1 MISKVFKNVSPDT
14 VKILLIVLTVVL
26 CLLGSLSVLVVKFL
40 IEEEAA
46 FREVN
51 HLSNCSVFCED
62 LSLSPYEDY
71 ETFNVRNKQIQTSL
85 HNDRYVCSTKNITKI
100 ISQIVERTGRL
111 RLSKG
116 EVSKQYLQCGNEN
129 LREKSNS
136 QVASFRRI
144 DHHRQFKS
152 EKDQVIYWHK
162 HAVSTFISEEL
173 HYHNGELKV
182 PETRVYFVYT
192 SVLINGSC
200 ADNRRGD
207 VCNYYVRICA
217 RGRWSERILLQKMG
231 VYNSTDESFITSLHI
246 GTHVL
251 LQRHD
256 AVFVRISDASRLIP
270 ESAGNVFG
278 IMPMR

>member
-1 MISKVFKNVSPDT
+1 MISDFKKVSPHT
-14 VKILLIVLTVVL
+14 VKTILLVLTAL
-26 CLLGSLSVLVVKFL
+26 FCLIGLLNVLVVKFL

-46 FREVN
+46 FREVSL
-51 HLSNCSVFCED
+51 LSDCSVLCED

-71 ETFNVRNKQIQTSL
+71 DTFNVRNKQFQTSF
-85 HNDRYVCSTKNITKI
+85 HNDRYVCSTKNFTKI
-100 ISQIVERTGRL
+100 ISKIVERTGRL

-116 EVSKQYLQCGNEN
+116 EVSKPYLQCGNEN
-129 LREKSNS
+129 LRENSNS

-144 DHHRQFKS
+144 DHHLKFKTN
-152 EKDQVIYWHK
+152 ERDQVIYWQK

-173 HYHNGELKV
+173 HYQNGELKV